1 MKKIILYIVY
11 GDDQT
16 FYKSAKFSILNLL
29 NFTDNADIDIIVL
42 SENIKEFKDFPVTT
56 IEITKQKL
64 NDWSFDGKYH
74 FRIKNLGLQYILK
87 TLGLSKND
95 KILFFDTDV
104 YFKKSPLVLFDLIT
118 DTQIVMYKN
127 EGRIH
132 KKKRFDYYKSSLN
145 GKLIQYKKDGSYTL
159 NPNSEMWGSAII
171 GILALEHHLI
181 QDADC
186 LMLQFLKEMDVDK
199 AHTIEQFSLVET
211 LRNKLKI
218 IEGKKYISIYSTSS
232 RKSYAQKVINNFLLE
247 NKQLC
252 IKSLS
257 EKSLTI
263 NLKRPILQIIKDKLL
278 S

>member
-29 NFTDNADIDIIVL
+29 NFIDNADIDIVVL

-104 YFKKSPLVLFDLIT
+104 YFKKSPLVLFDLIS

-127 EGRIH
+127 EGCIH
-132 KKKRFDYYKSSLN
+132 KKKRFDYYKSCLK

-159 NPNSEMWGSAII
+159 NSNSEMWGSAII
-171 GILALEHHLI
+171 GILALEYHLI
-181 QDADC
+181 QDADY

-199 AHTIEQFSLVET
+199 AHTIEQFSLVEI
-211 LRNKLKI
+211 LRNKFKI

-232 RKSYAQKVINNFLLE
+232 RKSHAQKVINNFLLE